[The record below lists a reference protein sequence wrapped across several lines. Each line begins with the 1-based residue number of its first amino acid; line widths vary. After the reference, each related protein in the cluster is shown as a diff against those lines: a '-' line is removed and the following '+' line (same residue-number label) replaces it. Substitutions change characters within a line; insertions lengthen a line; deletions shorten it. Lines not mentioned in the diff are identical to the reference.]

1 LVWPTIIKPLD
12 VYGEEV
18 EKMFPAA
25 PGMGYDRAITIFSP
39 EGRLFQVEYAFEA
52 VKRGMTALGVKSPEG
67 VVLAVEKRSTM
78 PLVEGTE
85 KIKRV
90 DEHIGLAFAG
100 LFGDARVLIDQARIY
115 AQSHRIIYGEPIPVE
130 LLVKRICDIKQ
141 AYTQHGGVRPFGVAF
156 LFAGVDRLGPHLIQ
170 TDPGGTYLH
179 CKARAVGSGAQRAME
194 VFTREYSEN
203 ISLEGAIMLALK
215 ALKAAMEKEFKPE
228 NIEMAKI
235 SVEDKVFKI
244 LSRKEVEEYVEKLL
258 SQ

>member
-1 LVWPTIIKPLD
+1 
-12 VYGEEV
+12 
-18 EKMFPAA
+18 MFPAA

-39 EGRLFQVEYAFEA
+39 EGRLYQVEYAFEA
-52 VKRGMTALGVKSPEG
+52 VKRGMTALGVKTKEG
-67 VVLAVEKRSTM
+67 VILAVEKRSTF

-179 CKARAVGSGAQRAME
+179 CKARAVGSGAQRALE
-194 VFTREYSEN
+194 VFTEEYREDM
-203 ISLEGAIMLALK
+203 SLDEAAVLALK
-215 ALKAAMEKEFKPE
+215 ALRAAMEKEFKPE
-228 NIEMAKI
+228 NIEMARI
-235 SVEDKVFKI
+235 GVEDRVFRI
-244 LSRKEVEEYVEKLL
+244 LGRGEVEEYIKRL
-258 SQ
+258 